1 MTRMLSF
8 TRRAIGK
15 SLVPRVISVR
25 GYHENIVEHYENPR
39 NVGSFD
45 KNDDSVGTVS
55 LSLFRYLSDRYKK
68 YSLKRLSL
76 KALSFT

>member
-1 MTRMLSF
+1 MTIMLSF

-25 GYHENIVEHYENPR
+25 RYHENIVEHYENPR

-55 LSLFRYLSDRYKK
+55 LSLFRYLSDRYNK
-68 YSLKRLSL
+68 
-76 KALSFT
+76 